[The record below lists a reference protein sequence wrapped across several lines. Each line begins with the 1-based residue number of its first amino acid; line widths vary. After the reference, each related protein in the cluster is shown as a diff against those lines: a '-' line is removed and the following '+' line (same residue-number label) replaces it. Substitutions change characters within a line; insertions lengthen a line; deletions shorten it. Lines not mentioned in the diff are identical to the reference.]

1 MTHVC
6 VWVGGCVHFLVECQE
21 LYYLGPGHDVSK
33 FQKRYVIRSCTDEYL
48 SQDDEHELA
57 PCTVVVVMVS
67 VWLSVPVC
75 VCSLVKV
82 ELERAFPMTMANQ
95 IAQRY
100 TTPHA
105 TESSIKVSDWSSGTL
120 PFVSHL

>member
-6 VWVGGCVHFLVECQE
+6 GWVGGCVHFLVECQE

-75 VCSLVKV
+75 VQPCQSGVGACLPYDNGKSNRTAIYNPSCYRKLDQSL
-82 ELERAFPMTMANQ
+82 
-95 IAQRY
+95 
-100 TTPHA
+100 
-105 TESSIKVSDWSSGTL
+105 
-120 PFVSHL
+120 